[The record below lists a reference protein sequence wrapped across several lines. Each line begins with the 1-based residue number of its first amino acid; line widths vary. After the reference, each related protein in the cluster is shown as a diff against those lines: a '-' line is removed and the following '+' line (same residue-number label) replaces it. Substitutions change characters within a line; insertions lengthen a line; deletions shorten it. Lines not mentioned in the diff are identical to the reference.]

1 MGNRTCV
8 HGGSMIRSC
17 DTDRNRWLE
26 LNLIHY
32 LGSSAV
38 VAVHIYCIV
47 SAACKGVRASGAS
60 AVARQGNFN
69 CSKVRLSRAQ
79 SKMEKIDAEGHK
91 HGLMIKASAYI
102 AKYSKDGPNVRLRS
116 GDVGVHKKNRG
127 GEYPAVLEGR

>member
-1 MGNRTCV
+1 
-8 HGGSMIRSC
+8 MIRSC

-26 LNLIHY
+26 LDLMDY

-60 AVARQGNFN
+60 AVARRGNLS

-79 SKMEKIDAEGHK
+79 SKIEKTDAEGNV
-91 HGLMIKASAYI
+91 HGLH
-102 AKYSKDGPNVRLRS
+102 SKRILR
-116 GDVGVHKKNRG
+116 
-127 GEYPAVLEGR
+127 